1 MKRFALAIALLAATA
16 APAQQVLNLRD
27 ADIRAFIQDASRVTG
42 RTFIID
48 SRVAGKVSVVT
59 ERPLS
64 RSEYFEVFLSTLRA
78 NGLVAVPTA
87 GGAYR
92 IQPIDTA
99 SSQPGRVGSAGAAR
113 NQFVTEVIRLR
124 SIDAGS
130 AVETIRPLVSR
141 EGSVTANR
149 AGNSIVVA
157 DFADNVRRVRELVRR
172 IDTDNVLTKVIPLRN
187 AGAREIATSLA
198 ALAGTGG
205 GSSPVS
211 IVAIDSSNSIALRG
225 DAPTVGRFST
235 IIADLDKR
243 AAAGSEIRVIFL
255 QHADA
260 EKLLPVLQQ
269 LAGQAVS
276 SITPQVVGAGPSSAS
291 PAPAPIATTSPV
303 ASGGGGKTVIA
314 RYEGTN
320 AIIIS
325 APADVQRT
333 LGEVIRQLD
342 TRREQ
347 VLVEAII
354 VEISDTAAKK
364 LGIQLGFGG
373 SAGGAFTTYSNVTP
387 SIVSV
392 GGALLQNQLSGGTT
406 TTTTV
411 NGTTTTTTS
420 GNTSG
425 GNLINNAL
433 SSVASATGGTAGGA
447 FRLGN
452 LYLGAIINAVS
463 QDNQSNLLS
472 TPSVVTLDNQE
483 AKILVGQEVPVTT
496 GERLGGNFDNA
507 FRTVSRQN
515 VGIQLEVK
523 PQIGEGGSIKLFL
536 RQEVSSIAGAVSN
549 NSADLIL
556 NKREIQTT
564 MTVDDGAIMAIG
576 GLLDDNERRTLEK
589 VPVLGDIPVLGELF
603 RSRSKSRG
611 KTNLMVFI
619 RPTILRSAEDARK
632 LAEQRLGYIRDQ
644 QRVARPDREPTI
656 DELLRDYMGIE
667 PSDAAT
673 AAPGDAAFKPVEE
686 IRRDVESGKMGA
698 VVAAPKPVAPD
709 GAIPETRSS
718 GTIRPV
724 ELPPSRRKAS
734 DPN

>member
-1 MKRFALAIALLAATA
+1 MKRLALAIALLAATA

-48 SRVAGKVSVVT
+48 ARVQGKVSVVT
-59 ERPLS
+59 ERALS

-78 NGLVAVPTA
+78 NGLIAVPA
-87 GGAYR
+87 PGGAYR

-99 SSQPGRVGSAGAAR
+99 STQPGRVGSAGAAR

-124 SIDAGS
+124 SIDAAS

-141 EGSVTANR
+141 EGSVTANK

-157 DFADNVRRVRELVRR
+157 DFADNIRRVRELVRR
-172 IDTDNVLTKVIPLRN
+172 IDNDNVLTRVIPLKN
-187 AGAREIATSLA
+187 AGAREIASSLA
-198 ALAGTGG
+198 TLAGAGG
-205 GSSPVS
+205 ATPVS
-211 IVAIDSSNSIALRG
+211 VVAIDSSNSIALRG
-225 DAPTVGRFST
+225 DAPTVGRFAE

-243 AAAGSEIRVIFL
+243 AAAGSEIRVVFL

-269 LAGQAVS
+269 LAGQNVS
-276 SITPQVVGAGPSSAS
+276 SVTPQVVGAAGM
-291 PAPAPIATTSPV
+291 PAPVATTSSV
-303 ASGGGGKTVIA
+303 ASGGNGKTVIA

-354 VEISDTAAKK
+354 VEISDTAARK

-373 SAGGAFTTYSNVTP
+373 PAGGAFTTYSNVTP
-387 SIVSV
+387 PIVPIA
-392 GGALLQNQLSGGTT
+392 GGLLQSQLSGGST

-420 GNTSG
+420 GNSNGSELLTG
-425 GNLINNAL
+425 AL
-433 SSVASATGGTAGGA
+433 SAINSATGGTVGGA
-447 FRLGN
+447 FKLASN

-496 GERLGGNFDNA
+496 GEKLGGNFDNA

-536 RQEVSSIAGAVSN
+536 RQEVSSIAGAVTN

-564 MTVDDGAIMAIG
+564 MTVDDGQIMAIG

-603 RSRSKSRG
+603 KSRSRSRG

-619 RPTILRSAEDARK
+619 RPTILRSREDA
-632 LAEQRLGYIRDQ
+632 QRLADQRLDYIRDQ
-644 QRVARPDREPTI
+644 QRSDRPDREPTI
-656 DELLRDYMGIE
+656 DELLREYMGIDSTATE
-667 PSDAAT
+667 SVVLTTPAPSRVT
-673 AAPGDAAFKPVEE
+673 V
-686 IRRDVESGKMGA
+686 
-698 VVAAPKPVAPD
+698 
-709 GAIPETRSS
+709 IPETRRS
-718 GTIRPV
+718 GIIRPV
-724 ELPPSRRKAS
+724 ELPPSRRKSS